1 MTGHAWAWLKPVW
14 YLISL
19 CFQIQ
24 VKETLKHKQQGAGK
38 ADTAVEVRP
47 ELDSRRGGERPKN
60 VLWGTC
66 IFLVKFTRFF
76 SFLYVGKLMKAEER
90 GSGDVSWSVYGAYI
104 KAAGGPLVFLLNM
117 VLFLSTTGSIAFSNW
132 WLSHWIKQ
140 GSGVSSK
147 RDPAYCHSVCIL
159 EKLFLGMY
167 DCCTQNK
174 SECPWWE
181 KRQKCSKPN

>member
-19 CFQIQ
+19 CFQIR

-38 ADTAVEVRP
+38 ADNAVKVRA
-47 ELDSRRGGERPKN
+47 ELDSRRGGERLKN

-66 IFLVKFTRFF
+66 KLTAGWLLSRLIFTRFF
-76 SFLYVGKLMKAEER
+76 SFLYVEKLMKAEER

-104 KAAGGPLVFLLNM
+104 KAAGGLLVFLINM

-132 WLSHWIKQ
+132 WLSHWINQ

-159 EKLFLGMY
+159 GKAIL
-167 DCCTQNK
+167 
-174 SECPWWE
+174 
-181 KRQKCSKPN
+181 